1 MQRVQK
7 VSLDNEGLMNISSRN
22 DTMNVEL
29 ELAIV
34 LLSDVHKA
42 LDTVAKSHIPRLQVD
57 SLTDMVADL
66 QHAINAI
73 RDSLA

>member
-1 MQRVQK
+1 
-7 VSLDNEGLMNISSRN
+7 
-22 DTMNVEL
+22 MNVEL